1 MTQFISR
8 AYNTFEID
16 EKSKSLVIK
25 KSKESRLLDEIYYYK
40 NLPSDLSIYF
50 PRVLYSKTEN
60 DIHELGMEYYAYNN
74 LGNLMIYENFNFDI
88 WKKTFNFLLNFINNC
103 TEFSLNNDVQNSR
116 MMYIEKTEKEYQNL
130 INNFNYFKLFEENE
144 FVFLNGRKL
153 KTFSIIW
160 PKIKEYIENTCLVNN
175 LTYIHGDFCF
185 SNILFGYNNINK
197 DVILKFIDPRGS
209 FGQIK
214 SYGDSYYDL
223 AKLMH
228 SCDGGYEYFITD
240 NFEIKDIECN
250 FTLNYSNDNKFKIKN
265 IFDKI
270 INDSQFNATKI
281 QILQGT
287 IFIGMC
293 ARHYDSF
300 ERQKAMLLTGLQ
312 ILNDVYEK
320 I

>member
-1 MTQFISR
+1 MKFISR
-8 AYNTFEID
+8 AYNSFEID
-16 EKSKSLVIK
+16 TKSKSVVIK
-25 KSKESRLLDEIYYYK
+25 KSKELRLLDEIYYYK
-40 NLPSDLSIYF
+40 SLPPDLSIYF
-50 PRVLYSKTEN
+50 PRILYSEIKDSNYEV
-60 DIHELGMEYYAYNN
+60 GMEYYAYNN
-74 LGNLMIYENFNFDI
+74 LGNLMINEPFNPII
-88 WKKTFNFLLNFINNC
+88 WEKIFNFLFNFIRNC
-103 TEFSLNNDVQNSR
+103 SDYSLNKDISDSKL
-116 MMYIEKTEKEYQNL
+116 MYIDKTENEYKNL
-130 INNFNYFKLFEENE
+130 ITNFSYFKLFEENE
-144 FVFLNGRKL
+144 FIFLNGKKL
-153 KTFSIIW
+153 KTFNIIW
-160 PKIKEYIENTCLVNN
+160 PKIKEYIEKTCLIDN
-175 LTYIHGDFCF
+175 LTYIHGDLCF

-209 FGQIK
+209 FGK
-214 SYGDSYYDL
+214 VKNYGDSYYDL

-240 NFEIKDIECN
+240 NFKIEDDSSN
-250 FTLNYSNDNKFKIKN
+250 FTLNYFNNNKIKIKN
-265 IFDKI
+265 IFNQI
-270 INDSQFNATKI
+270 INNSQFNSNKI